1 MLDQNSEKSLLWIGG
16 GRIVLPDRVC
26 ENGSV
31 LIEGARITAVNEP
44 CPVGAKVRDAHGG
57 YILPGFV
64 DIHVHGGGG
73 ADCMDCTAEAIRTV
87 AQTHCQHG
95 TTALSFTSMT
105 CPDEMLAKAFAAFH
119 EADAAPTGGADLI
132 GIHLEGPF
140 FASKGNAAGAQP
152 TSGQRYPTREMLE
165 HFIELGRGRIWRWDA
180 APELPGGDIFAEVM
194 KENGILASAG
204 HTAAM
209 APQAHVAFDMG
220 YSHVTHLYS
229 ATTMGGKVDG
239 VGCSGLNATAL
250 IRDDVTVEVIMD
262 GCHLGREHTLLTYR
276 MKGSDKMVLITDA
289 MRAAGTDATE
299 SILGNK
305 DNGTRVI
312 IWKDA
317 AHLPDKSFFAGSIG
331 TMDRALRVAHLRYG
345 IPLAET
351 VKMMSLTP
359 ARLARIDGR
368 KGSLEAGKDAD
379 VVIMNDAFEVQ
390 EVYVRGE
397 LKHQAG

>member
-1 MLDQNSEKSLLWIGG
+1 MKQKTENTLLWLS
-16 GRIVLPDRVC
+16 GRIVLPDRIC

-31 LIEGARITAVNEP
+31 LIENGRITAVNEA
-44 CPVGAKVRDAHGG
+44 CPDGAEIREVADG

-73 ADCMDCTAEAIRTV
+73 ADFMDCTADAVRTV
-87 AQTHCQHG
+87 ARAHCEHG

-105 CPDEMLAKAFAAFH
+105 CDDEMLEKAFAAFH

-152 TSGQRYPTREMLE
+152 TNGQRYPTREMLE
-165 HFIELGRGRIWRWDA
+165 HFIELGKGRIWRWDA
-180 APELPGGDIFAEVM
+180 APELPGGDVFAEVM
-194 KENGILASAG
+194 KEHGILASVG

-209 APQAHVAFDMG
+209 APQAHEAFDRG

-250 IRDDVTVEVIMD
+250 IRDDVSVEVIMD
-262 GCHLGREHTLLTYR
+262 GCHLGREHTILTYR
-276 MKGSDKMVLITDA
+276 MKGSDKMILITDA
-289 MRAAGTDATE
+289 IRAAGQDVTE

-305 DNGTRVI
+305 DTGTRVI

-317 AHLPDKSFFAGSIG
+317 AHLPDKSYFAGSIG
-331 TMDRALRVAHLRYG
+331 TMDRALRTAHLKYG
-345 IPLAET
+345 LPLTET
-351 VKMMSLTP
+351 VKMMTLTP
-359 ARLARIDGR
+359 ARLAGIADR
-368 KGSLEAGKDAD
+368 KGSLEVGKDAD
-379 VVIMNDAFEVQ
+379 VVIMDDAFQVKA
-390 EVYVRGE
+390 VYVRGE
-397 LKHQAG
+397 LRHQAE